1 MNTPQEF
8 AALLAGV
15 RTLQASGFSCG
26 AALATLTQ
34 TRGPV
39 FRRAGARMLVMAD
52 GTTVRSLA
60 GGCPEADV
68 IARAQQV
75 ITQQTPALARYDA
88 EQGLDV
94 LLEMGC
100 GGELEILIEP
110 LSSDADLRFFDVIEA
125 CMQQRR
131 SGVLATVYARDGQ
144 CITPRPL
151 RWIRAADDVLLDE
164 LDEPALRDA
173 VCSLSAALTASASV
187 EQVITHSGRY
197 DVLLETLQPPLA
209 LFLIGVNATSLALA
223 RLAQGL
229 GWHST
234 LIEHRGDAAPPELP
248 PGAAYC
254 VCAPADLAQLALDRR
269 SAVVVMTHNVARDV
283 DTLMALRH
291 IPLLYLGAIGS
302 RNRVQRMLADT
313 GLQPPQLHA
322 PAGLDIGSETPE
334 EIALAIAAEIQAV
347 ATTRPGGLLSL
358 CDTPIHPQ

>member
-15 RTLQASGFSCG
+15 RALQASGFSGG
-26 AALATLTQ
+26 AALATLTR

-39 FRRAGARMLVMAD
+39 FRRAGARMLVLAD
-52 GTTVRSLA
+52 GSTVRGLA

-75 ITQQTPALARYDA
+75 IARQTPELARYDA

-110 LSSDADLRFFDVIEA
+110 LRSVEDIRFFDVIEA
-125 CMQQRR
+125 CLQRRR
-131 SGVLATVYARDGQ
+131 SGVLATVFARDGQ
-144 CITPRPL
+144 GLAPRPL
-151 RWIRAADDVLLDE
+151 RWIRAADEVLLDE
-164 LDEPALRDA
+164 LAEPALGDA
-173 VCSLSAALTASASV
+173 VPSLAAGLTASASV
-187 EQVITHSGRY
+187 EQVPTRGGRY

-229 GWHST
+229 GWQPT
-234 LIEHRGDAAPPELP
+234 LIEQRSDAAWPELP
-248 PGAAYC
+248 PGASVR
-254 VCAPADLAQLALDRR
+254 VCAPGELVQLPLDRR
-269 SAVVVMTHNVARDV
+269 SAVVVMTHNVTRDV
-283 DTLMALRH
+283 DTLLTLRE

-313 GLQPPQLHA
+313 GLQPTQLHA

-347 ATTRPGGLLSL
+347 VAARPGGLLSR
-358 CDTPIHPQ
+358 CDTPIHPA